1 MWSDLDAGKLAKAGV
16 DPVNRLRAFT
26 GFGDGGLGTLYV
38 YVTGGIKANWGLFP
52 VNFGK
57 IIQGDC
63 TRFKGKAVK
72 NSPPK
77 MRACSGLKPIR

>member
-57 IIQGDC
+57 ITQGDG
-63 TRFKGKAVK
+63 TRLKDQAVQ